1 MIFWNSL
8 NLFIKRV
15 SSNTITRKATRIGL
29 NTQQL
34 ANNSATLVYYHTL
47 KPHYKKSELETA
59 QQNRSDLKVR
69 KLRTYLNR
77 E

>member
-8 NLFIKRV
+8 NLFIKHAN
-15 SSNTITRKATRIGL
+15 SNKIARQATLIGL

-34 ANNSATLVYYHTL
+34 ANNSATLVYYRTL

-77 E
+77 D